1 MKELDWA
8 NLPFGYMKTDYNVRI
23 YYRNEQ
29 WGELEVCSEE
39 TIPMH
44 MAATCLHYGQEA
56 FEGLKAFRG
65 KDGKVRIFRLEE
77 NAARL
82 QSTCPVSY
90 THLRTPNPCVMCN
103 PLFKFRI
110 LAEWADKL
118 GCAYIATGH
127 YTRLEE
133 RNGKVY
139 IIAGDDDK
147 KDQSYF
153 LWRLGQ
159 ELLKRCIFPLGRCV

>member
-65 KDGKVRIFRLEE
+65 KDVRCASSVWKRMRRVCSPP
-77 NAARL
+77 AG
-82 QSTCPVSY
+82 VS
-90 THLRTPNPCVMCN
+90 
-103 PLFKFRI
+103 
-110 LAEWADKL
+110 
-118 GCAYIATGH
+118 
-127 YTRLEE
+127 
-133 RNGKVY
+133 
-139 IIAGDDDK
+139 
-147 KDQSYF
+147 
-153 LWRLGQ
+153 
-159 ELLKRCIFPLGRCV
+159 

>member
-65 KDGKVRIFRLEE
+65 KDGK
-77 NAARL
+77 
-82 QSTCPVSY
+82 CVSSVW
-90 THLRTPNPCVMCN
+90 RRMQPACN
-103 PLFKFRI
+103 PL
-110 LAEWADKL
+110 AVA
-118 GCAYIATGH
+118 
-127 YTRLEE
+127 
-133 RNGKVY
+133 
-139 IIAGDDDK
+139 
-147 KDQSYF
+147 S
-153 LWRLGQ
+153 
-159 ELLKRCIFPLGRCV
+159 